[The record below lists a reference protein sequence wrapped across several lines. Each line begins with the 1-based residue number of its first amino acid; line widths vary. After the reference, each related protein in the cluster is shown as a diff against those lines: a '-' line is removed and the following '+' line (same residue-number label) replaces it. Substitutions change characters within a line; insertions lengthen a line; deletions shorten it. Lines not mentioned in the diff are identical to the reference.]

1 MNLLYLKYA
10 AEVAACGSISKAA
23 ERLYIDQPNLSRS
36 IKDLESSLGVR
47 LFERSARGMKLTPDG
62 EEFLK
67 YAKVILSEV
76 DAMEHM
82 FRSGDRR
89 KQRFSLSVPRAS
101 YISEAFAAFSKR
113 FSDIPEVEAF
123 YKETNSLRTLKN
135 ILEDG
140 YQLGIIRYAAQHD
153 RYYKEMLEEKGLRYE
168 LICEFRF
175 VLLMS
180 RNAPLA
186 TRTHISQEDLAGL
199 TEVAYGD
206 PYVPSLPLEEVRK
219 ETWSGVNPKRV
230 FVFDRGSRFDLLA
243 QNVNAF
249 MWVAPISQTVLDRYG
264 LVQRTCGEDRKI
276 YKDVLIC
283 RKEYKLSELDNAF
296 IAELCRTK
304 REVFNREE
312 TDL

>member
-10 AEVAACGSISKAA
+10 ATVAACGSISKAA

-36 IKDLESSLGVR
+36 IKDLEASMGTK

-82 FRSGDRR
+82 FQAGNKH

-101 YISEAFAAFSKR
+101 YISEAFTAFSKQ
-113 FSDIPEVEAF
+113 FSDLAEVEAF
-123 YKETNSLRTLKN
+123 YKETNPMRTLKN

-140 YQLGIIRYAAQHD
+140 YNLGIIRYAAQYD
-153 RYYKEMLEEKGLRYE
+153 RYYKEMLEEKGLCYE

-175 VLLMS
+175 VLLTNRS
-180 RNAPLA
+180 SPLA
-186 TRTHISQEDLAGL
+186 KKETIDEADLANL
-199 TEVAYGD
+199 TEVVYGD
-206 PYVPSLPLEEVRK
+206 PYVPSMPLDEVRK
-219 ETWSGVNPKRV
+219 EAWSDVSPRRI
-230 FVFDRGSRFDLLA
+230 FVFERGSRFDILA
-243 QNVNAF
+243 GNPNTF
-249 MWVAPISQTVLDRYG
+249 MWVAPVPQAVLDRYG
-264 LVQRTCGEDRKI
+264 LVQRVCADRQKI
-276 YKDVLIC
+276 YKDILIR

-304 REVFNREE
+304 REVFREE
-312 TDL
+312 TNS